1 MAQQPQIQQSLHL
14 PIREENPMHEEQI
27 KTFFAEQNDISIAIV
42 FGSCSRDQATPLSD
56 YDIAVASE
64 QALTAERK
72 IDLIKAL
79 SSLTLRP
86 IDLID
91 LHTARHPIL
100 QSILTSGKSIKKTDT
115 ELYAKFLR
123 RLWNWKAD
131 MSGNYNYILSE
142 RRKRAFAK
150 K

>member
-1 MAQQPQIQQSLHL
+1 MHSEQIQRYFQDQ
-14 PIREENPMHEEQI
+14 P
-27 KTFFAEQNDISIAIV
+27 DIAIAIV
-42 FGSCSRDQATPLSD
+42 FGSCSRNQATPASD

-72 IDLIKAL
+72 IKLIKAL

-86 IDLID
+86 VDLID

-100 QSILTSGKSIKKTDT
+100 QSVLTTGKLIKKIDT

-142 RRKRAFAK
+142 RRKRAFANK
-150 K
+150 